1 MHKSK
6 IVNEISIPSVERD
19 ERIGSVFNH
28 LFRIIS
34 QTEAAESDE
43 VIWDFTHSDF
53 LHPFFLAPLSIY
65 KQNSFKTITCKGK
78 SPIIDS
84 YHRIIAF
91 DSTLHVDER
100 FSDRSLEVYTRKT
113 YTPICSFPANNVKV
127 SDRLEQIVQRIIRAQ
142 THYGTALQAPLSYLL
157 SEIVC
162 NINQHSRARDGYIFC
177 QYLKK
182 ERALCLCIADNGNN
196 VFGSYIRTRTM
207 LDRVTDE
214 AIALQYANNGYST
227 KGLPERGY
235 GLRTS
240 RDMLVNGL
248 GGDYFMLSGSA
259 FYRHTRSSEGAVLLP
274 STIVWDG
281 TIVLLRIPIDV
292 PQGFSLYNYLE
303 Y

>member
-1 MHKSK
+1 MNQ
-6 IVNEISIPSVERD
+6 IPIPSIKQD

-34 QTEAAESDE
+34 QTEAAPSDE

-65 KQNSFKTITCKGK
+65 KQNSIKTITCTGK
-78 SPIIDS
+78 SHIIDS

-91 DSTLHVDER
+91 DHTLRIDNR
-100 FSDRSLEVYTRKT
+100 FSDKSLEVYTRKT
-113 YTPICSFPANNVKV
+113 YTPICSFPANDVRV
-127 SDRLEQIVQRIIRAQ
+127 ADRLEQVVQQIIQAQ
-142 THYGTALQAPLSYLL
+142 THYSPSLQAPLSYLL
-157 SEIVC
+157 SELVC
-162 NINQHSRARDGYIFC
+162 NINQHSRARQGYIFC
-177 QYLKK
+177 QYLKQ

-240 RDMLVNGL
+240 RSMLVNGL
-248 GGDYFMLSGSA
+248 HGAYFMLSGSA
-259 FYRHTRSSEGAVLLP
+259 FYRHTPTSEGAVLLP
-274 STIVWDG
+274 PTIVWDG

-292 PQGFSLYNYLE
+292 PQAFSLYNYLE
-303 Y
+303 S

>member
-1 MHKSK
+1 MNR
-6 IVNEISIPSVERD
+6 IPIPSVDRD

-34 QTEAAESDE
+34 QTEATPSDTVE
-43 VIWDFTHSDF
+43 WDFTQAQF

-65 KQNSFKTITCKGK
+65 KQNSFKTITLTGK
-78 SPIIDS
+78 SHAIDS

-91 DSTLHVDER
+91 DTTLRVDER
-100 FSDRSLEVYTRKT
+100 FSDKSLQVYAHKT
-113 YTPICSFPANNVKV
+113 YTPICSFPANNVRV
-127 SDRLEQIVQRIIRAQ
+127 SDRLEQVVQSIIQAQ
-142 THYGTALQAPLSYLL
+142 THYPHELQAPLSYLL

-177 QYLKK
+177 QYLST
-182 ERALCLCIADNGNN
+182 ERALCLCIADNGYN

-227 KGLPERGY
+227 KGIPERGY

-240 RDMLVNGL
+240 RTMLVDGL
-248 GGDYFMLSGSA
+248 HGDYFMLSGSA
-259 FYRHTRSSEGAVLLP
+259 FYRHTPSSEGAVLLP
-274 STIVWDG
+274 PTIVWNG

-292 PQGFSLYNYLE
+292 PQDFSLYDYLE